1 MLHRVSLCYSIS
13 DLIEVCYSVLDL
25 SSFLVCYSLL
35 LCNCDSKIA
44 AGSLFAAVSSPS
56 VHKCEDSSVRIPSLG
71 GGSHF
76 FEPDPSKTSPS

>member
-25 SSFLVCYSLL
+25 WSFFVCYSLL

-44 AGSLFAAVSSPS
+44 AGSLFSAVSSPGKIQ
-56 VHKCEDSSVRIPSLG
+56 VFTSVRTPR
-71 GGSHF
+71 
-76 FEPDPSKTSPS
+76 